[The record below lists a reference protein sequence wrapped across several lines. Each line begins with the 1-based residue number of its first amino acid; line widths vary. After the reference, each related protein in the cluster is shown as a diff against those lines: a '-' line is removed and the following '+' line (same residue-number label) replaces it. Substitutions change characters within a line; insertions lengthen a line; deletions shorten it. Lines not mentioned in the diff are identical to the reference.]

1 MRLILLLIAERL
13 LLHMDR
19 KIKASDEK
27 LASENDNEPP

>member
-1 MRLILLLIAERL
+1 MRLILLLLAERL
-13 LLHMDR
+13 LIYMDS